1 MLCCGLINRKNPPR
15 QSVWQAWQRAKEH
28 AQHRAVRTGDVV
40 QLEWLERV
48 RGELEMGVV
57 S

>member
-1 MLCCGLINRKNPPR
+1 MLCCGLINRENPPR
-15 QSVWQAWQRAKEH
+15 QSVWQSWQRARIH
-28 AQHRAVRTGDVV
+28 AQRRAIRTGDVV

-48 RGELEMGVV
+48 RGELEMGLV